1 MLPFGG
7 VCHIHKEGCFFLAF
21 CIYVCNFLILQY
33 SFSFLSFVLYLKFIN
48 PDSRSMVADVVALS
62 QLESQP
68 DVIELTTTGVMYG
81 SGISRNIS
89 VCHPPTNNH
98 PEEKNGTAQSHD
110 MKIGIDATVYVQ
122 YA

>member
-1 MLPFGG
+1 
-7 VCHIHKEGCFFLAF
+7 
-21 CIYVCNFLILQY
+21 
-33 SFSFLSFVLYLKFIN
+33 
-48 PDSRSMVADVVALS
+48 MVADVVALS

-81 SGISRNIS
+81 SGIS

-98 PEEKNGTAQSHD
+98 PEEKNGTAQSHN